1 MKQSR
6 FSGSLFYCIIF
17 LLASCAGSESEKKSS
32 TDSTITDSNIAVVGP
47 KNTTITTPQNVMV
60 VKHKVSDYAKWK
72 SAYDAYDSV
81 LLANGIHS
89 YLIGRGLQDS
99 NMVLV
104 TMKIDDIAKAKAFA
118 KDPGLKKAWKKGGA
132 MGKLTFT
139 FVTMTFQ
146 DTDLV
151 ASDIRSRTTF
161 TVKDWSAWQK
171 AFEEGKQERL
181 DFGLAV
187 RSFGH
192 DADDDKKVILITVVL
207 DTAKAFAYYKS
218 DLLKKRRAADGVIG
232 EPDRFLYR
240 GVLIPLWFKKIEN

>member
-1 MKQSR
+1 MKQ
-6 FSGSLFYCIIF
+6 FTLSGYLFYSIMF

-32 TDSTITDSNIAVVGP
+32 TDSTTTDSSIALVGP

-60 VKHKVSDYAKWK
+60 VKHKVANYNKWK

-81 LLANGIHS
+81 LLVHGIHS
-89 YLIGRGLQDS
+89 YLIGRGLLDS

-104 TMKIDDIAKAKAFA
+104 TMKIDELAKAKAFA
-118 KDPGLKKAWKKGGA
+118 KDPGLKKAWQKGGA
-132 MGKLTFT
+132 IGKFTFT

-146 DTDLV
+146 DTELV

-171 AFEEGKQERL
+171 SFEEGKQERL

-187 RSFGH
+187 RSYGH
-192 DADDDKKVILITVVL
+192 DPDDDKKVVLITVVL

-218 DLLKKRRAADGVIG
+218 DLLKKRRAMDGVIG
-232 EPDRFLYR
+232 EPERFLYR
-240 GVLIPLWFKKIEN
+240 GVLIPLWFKKI